1 MGLFGKIFGKEEKK
15 ESCCCEMEIV
25 ELPEGDIAAPCDC
38 GDACDEPGAES
49 ITLTV
54 LGPGCKRCH
63 QLHENAQAAASK
75 ADGSVGVEY
84 VTDPAAIAEAGVMS
98 TPALLVNGK
107 IVSQG
112 KVLKVDEV
120 EKLLCC
126 TTE

>member
-1 MGLFGKIFGKEEKK
+1 
-15 ESCCCEMEIV
+15 MEIV

-38 GDACDEPGAES
+38 GDACDAPGAES

-63 QLHENAQAAASK
+63 QLHENAQAAALK

-112 KVLKVDEV
+112 KVLKIDEV

>member
-15 ESCCCEMEIV
+15 ESRCCEMEIV
-25 ELPEGDIAAPCDC
+25 ELPEGEIAAPCDC
-38 GDACDEPGAES
+38 GDACDAPGAES

>member
-1 MGLFGKIFGKEEKK
+1 MRL
-15 ESCCCEMEIV
+15 
-25 ELPEGDIAAPCDC
+25 
-38 GDACDEPGAES
+38 GAES

>member
-1 MGLFGKIFGKEEKK
+1 MGLFGKMLGKEEKK

-25 ELPEGDIAAPCDC
+25 ELPEDDAAVPCDC
-38 GDACDEPGAES
+38 GGACAAPGTEPV
-49 ITLTV
+49 TLTV

-84 VTDPAAIAEAGVMS
+84 VTDPVAIAEAGIMS

-107 IVSQG
+107 VVSQG
-112 KVLKVDEV
+112 KVLAPE
-120 EKLLCC
+120 EIAELL
-126 TTE
+126 